1 MHRVPLNR
9 SLNLID
15 IGLLRP
21 EFERYVKELIKNPL
35 YGSKRAARE
44 AKQRAHHKKKRLE
57 RQSKSI

>member
-1 MHRVPLNR
+1 
-9 SLNLID
+9 
-15 IGLLRP
+15 LRP